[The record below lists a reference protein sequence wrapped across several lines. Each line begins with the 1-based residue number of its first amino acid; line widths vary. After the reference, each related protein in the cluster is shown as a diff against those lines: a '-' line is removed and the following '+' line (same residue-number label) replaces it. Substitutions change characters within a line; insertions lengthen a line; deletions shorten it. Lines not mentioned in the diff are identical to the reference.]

1 MEGCLGSLSS
11 EEARRRFAGI
21 LIWNEVYRKSMGRDA
36 VMDKKGKRRVRC
48 VLIWSGL
55 TCKEETFY
63 VLMVS
68 WRS

>member
-11 EEARRRFAGI
+11 EEARRYFAGI

-48 VLIWSGL
+48 VLI
-55 TCKEETFY
+55 
-63 VLMVS
+63 
-68 WRS
+68 